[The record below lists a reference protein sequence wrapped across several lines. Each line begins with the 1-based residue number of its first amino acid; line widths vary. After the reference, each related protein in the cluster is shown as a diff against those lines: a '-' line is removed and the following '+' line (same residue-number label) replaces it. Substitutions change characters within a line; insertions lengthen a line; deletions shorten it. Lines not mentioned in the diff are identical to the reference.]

1 MGDGAY
7 DADVAEE
14 LRGVVEEIRAMLNR
28 VETGH
33 VIWVARD
40 GRKSKLGDMVL
51 KRLKNIEGHLKRNL
65 EHNDN
70 KDWLKIIQNEIKNRR
85 G

>member
-14 LRGVVEEIRAMLNR
+14 LRGVVAELREMIKHTY
-28 VETGH
+28 TGD
-33 VIWVARD
+33 VVWTAKD
-40 GRKSKLGDMVL
+40 GKQSKLKNFDL
-51 KRLKNIEGHLKRNL
+51 RRLKAIEGHLKRNL

-70 KDWLKIIQNEIKNRR
+70 KDWLKIIQNEIKNRK
-85 G
+85 